1 MNALHPDG
9 RTGGTGG
16 GGGDRGLWR
25 RLSGVVLAASICPL
39 LLCFSGAML
48 FPRCDEIKRNN
59 SSGSFVEF
67 ATKDPTASP
76 RLLAALDGRSDAAIQ
91 PVE

>member
-1 MNALHPDG
+1 MQDCVVRLGWKESMGKVTMALFVNLKQP
-9 RTGGTGG
+9 R
-16 GGGDRGLWR
+16 
-25 RLSGVVLAASICPL
+25 
-39 LLCFSGAML
+39 GAML

-59 SSGSFVEF
+59 SRGSFVEF

-91 PVE
+91 PVEGDSQHGHRKAHI